1 MNILCVYGDFF
12 QLTKLRRDIR
22 RIVPDAHIVC
32 CRSPDKAI
40 KRAKEKNCDVLITAT
55 AFADLRLDGFSLAEE
70 IMAVNP
76 RADVILLSE
85 QESYMEAYM
94 AFQIFASDF
103 IVRPYEKE
111 RLAKAFSKLRYAALS

>member
-1 MNILCVYGDFF
+1 MNILCVDGDFL

-40 KRAKEKNCDVLITAT
+40 KRAKEKSCDVLITAT
-55 AFADLRLDGFSLAEE
+55 RFANLRLDGFSLAEE
-70 IMAVNP
+70 IMVVNP

>member
-1 MNILCVYGDFF
+1 MNILCVDGDFL

>member
-1 MNILCVYGDFF
+1 MNILCADGDLFH
-12 QLTKLRRDIR
+12 LVKLRRDVR
-22 RIVPDAHIVC
+22 RIVPNAHIVC
-32 CRSPDKAI
+32 CRNPDKAI
-40 KRAKEKNCDVLITAT
+40 KRAKEKRCDILITAT
-55 AFADLRLDGFSLAEE
+55 DFAGFRRDGFSLAEE

-111 RLAKAFSKLRYAALS
+111 RLAKAFSKLRCAALS

>member
-40 KRAKEKNCDVLITAT
+40 KRAKEKSCDVLITAT
-55 AFADLRLDGFSLAEE
+55 CFANLRLDGFSLAEE
-70 IMAVNP
+70 IMVVNP
-76 RADVILLSE
+76 RAYVILLSE

>member
-1 MNILCVYGDFF
+1 MNILCVDGDFL
-12 QLTKLRRDIR
+12 QLTKLRRYVR
-22 RIVPDAHIVC
+22 RIVPNAHIVC
-32 CRSPDKAI
+32 CRNPDKAI
-40 KRAKEKNCDVLITAT
+40 KRAKEKRCDILITAT
-55 AFADLRLDGFSLAEE
+55 DFAGFRRDGFSLAEE

-103 IVRPYEKE
+103 IVRPYEKS
-111 RLAKAFSKLRYAALS
+111 RLAKAFTKLRYASLS

>member
-12 QLTKLRRDIR
+12 QLAKLRRDIR

-40 KRAKEKNCDVLITAT
+40 KRAKEKSCDVLITAT
-55 AFADLRLDGFSLAEE
+55 YFANLRLDGFSLAEE